1 MTLYSPLQM
10 ACDLPENYEKHP
22 DAFQFIKDV
31 PVEWERSLYLEA
43 EPAEFVTIAR
53 KDKHSANWF
62 VGSTAG
68 EKGHTST
75 LKLGF
80 LEPGKRYTATIY
92 CDAADADCRTNP
104 QAYEITRRE
113 VTRDTELTLHAVPGG
128 GYAIPPP
135 LVQLPTSVRG
145 GFKTFLNPRRSSV
158 FRNPDRFFHQKNEKK
173 HPEMK
178 IFT

>member
-1 MTLYSPLQM
+1 MDYTPGIFEMDIAKVNPQNNSRANCTIANQLALYVTLYSPLQM

-92 CDAADADCRTNP
+92 CDAADAVFCKQKT
-104 QAYEITRRE
+104 AYEITRRE

-128 GYAIPPP
+128 GYAIS
-135 LVQLPTSVRG
+135 LV
-145 GFKTFLNPRRSSV
+145 
-158 FRNPDRFFHQKNEKK
+158 EK
-173 HPEMK
+173 
-178 IFT
+178 